1 MTHRV
6 TFYFDRPDGT
16 VGVAPIDGAGDALQL
31 DLCACFLE
39 HCSEVHLLS
48 KVTVNS
54 HTILVPPGTQDVRR
68 KVTTFI
74 SFLLGQTNHGPI

>member
-1 MTHRV
+1 MQHEITL
-6 TFYFDRPDGT
+6 YFDHPDGQAT
-16 VGVAPIDGAGDALQL
+16 CSYAGPGDLTHLAEVDTYLSSFASL
-31 DLCACFLE
+31 D
-39 HCSEVHLLS
+39 HLR